1 MSILRLTVVLEEVTP
16 RVSRTLMVPA
26 DLRLD
31 RLHLILQAAM
41 GWENQHLY
49 SFDAGRHRW
58 SLPDP
63 HLGLDALPA
72 NKATLQE
79 ALTAAGNSP
88 LRYTYDSG
96 DDWRHRL
103 TAELT
108 DGPLPGQLYP
118 RLVEVEGRCPP
129 EDVGGPP
136 GYEHFL
142 EAIAD
147 PGHPDH
153 DELTEWHDEPFDP
166 SVPDTDTHQLEVLK
180 LAKRWQPRNGLL
192 PVSWTAS

>member
-1 MSILRLTVVLEEVTP
+1 MSILRLTAVLEDVTP
-16 RVSRTLMVPA
+16 CVSRTLMVPS

-31 RLHLILQAAM
+31 RLHLVLQAAM

-49 SFDAGRHRW
+49 SFEAGSRRW

-63 HLGLDALPA
+63 HLGLDALPTS
-72 NKATLQE
+72 KATIQQ
-79 ALTAAGNSP
+79 ALAAAGHTP
-88 LRYTYDSG
+88 LVYTYDFG
-96 DDWRHRL
+96 DDWRHQL

-118 RLVEVEGRCPP
+118 RLVEAEGRCPP

-166 SVPDTDTHQLEVLK
+166 SVPDTDMHQFEVLK
-180 LAKRWQPRNGLL
+180 LAKRWQPRKK
-192 PVSWTAS
+192 